1 MVALLYQTS
10 VQRLTVRQRL
20 IALLLCVGFLIGLIP
35 PQIEAVYD
43 PPPELANLMLCTDAL
58 ADPAISLGPSES
70 PWRAIRSQVNFTTE
84 VAQVFSP
91 PQAIFLIEDDD
102 GDSDGSVD
110 VDAFGQTFTV
120 PATAEQIIGSLRYR
134 IPPGALGPNDTVTLS
149 LNLPNDPTPSGR
161 IFAVDLSLSGRADGI
176 WRSFTWAA
184 TDIAPLAK
192 EGAAQLVITLRG
204 VNDGTAI
211 NISFDNIEAQVCA
224 RTVATLSGRVTQRN
238 RTASAL
244 NDTHVL
250 LLRYDGNRRQ
260 VVATAQVTP
269 AEDGFR
275 YQFSVPPLP
284 AGAAYQV
291 WFANQPL
298 APARDDRRLGVL
310 AGPVI
315 TTLTAGQEVSN
326 LDLELSTVRLVDPPP
341 NATVVLADD
350 SPVRLEIEPR
360 GIEGETYQIC
370 LYDPALLVSE
380 TGLPSQL
387 CSPVLTATEPF
398 FDLVPASFATFRL
411 RYGYPYRWYAIVRD
425 PRGTAAHPAYG
436 YSFAEHTITFLPAP
450 RTLPTQPANDEGWPA
465 DAAPASWTVLI
476 YVAADNALGD
486 LARMSAVAQPA
497 FELARLKA
505 LAASYP
511 NISIVTFYDGYGNTG
526 GEICALRGS
535 AVDCRQ
541 QLEPNSADPATLR
554 EFVAKGLQKFPA
566 SRTMLVLVG
575 PAHPA
580 LGFGS
585 DETTANQPAMSIAD
599 VGSALTAA
607 TNASGKRINLVL
619 MQAPL
624 TANLTTALALAP
636 AADYLVAP
644 PGQIWRTPWLRQVL
658 NRLAATDGNDPRAVA
673 SDVPVLYAAAS
684 RADGVL
690 REYALAAFDLA
701 HASAVQTARDALAA
715 ELARVLNERGTV
727 IQQALGEVRAASTIY
742 DSSGNGLADMMR
754 DTIGDRY
761 YVPED
766 AFLDLG
772 DFTAALASAPALQ
785 ASALAPVLT
794 ANAALTAVLGGSTPF
809 VINARRQA
817 SGVPGVST
825 LPPGGGLAEF
835 FPHHSLFGSQPLYVE
850 RLLYRG
856 QTDAWSRFLR
866 RYLTVDRP
874 VGVGGVTAAPA
885 GGTGLPLIAG
895 FPIAYDRY
903 LPIVI
908 R

>member
-10 VQRLTVRQRL
+10 AQRLAMGQRL
-20 IALLLCVGFLIGLIP
+20 IALLICVGLLVGFIP
-35 PQIEAVYD
+35 PQIEAASE
-43 PPPELANLMLCTDAL
+43 PPPELANLICTDAL
-58 ADPAISLGPSES
+58 ADPAISLTPSVS
-70 PWRAIRSQVNFTTE
+70 PWRTVREQVNFTSE
-84 VAQVFSP
+84 SIRVVSP
-91 PQAIFLIEDDD
+91 PQAIFLTEDDD

-120 PATAEQIIGSLRYR
+120 PAAAEQIIGSLRYR

-149 LNLPNDPTPSGR
+149 LNLPDDPTPAGR
-161 IFAVDLSLSGRADGI
+161 IFAVDLPLSGRADGN

-184 TDIAPLAK
+184 TDITPLV
-192 EGAAQLVITLRG
+192 ERGSAQFVMTLRG
-204 VNDGTAI
+204 VNDGPAI
-211 NISFDNIEAQVCA
+211 GISFDDIEAQVCT
-224 RTVATLSGRVTQRN
+224 RTIATLSGRVTQRN
-238 RTASAL
+238 RTAPAL
-244 NDTHVL
+244 GDAQVL
-250 LLRYDGNRRQ
+250 LVRYNSSGRQ
-260 VVATAQVTP
+260 VVATAHVTP

-298 APARDDRRLGVL
+298 APTRDEQQLGVL

-315 TTLTAGQEVSN
+315 TTLTAGQEVTN
-326 LDLELSTVRLVDPPP
+326 LDLELSTVRLVNPPP
-341 NATVVLADD
+341 NATLVLAPD
-350 SPVRLEIEPR
+350 SPVRLQIEPR

-370 LYDPALLVSE
+370 LYDPALVVPE
-380 TGLPSQL
+380 TGLPPQL
-387 CSPVLTATEPF
+387 CSPVLTADEPF

-425 PRGTAAHPAYG
+425 PRGTAALPAYG
-436 YSFAEHTITFLPAP
+436 YSFAEQTITFLPAT
-450 RTLPTQPANDEGWPA
+450 RTEPFQPASDEGLPA
-465 DAAPASWTVLI
+465 GASSANWTVLI

-486 LARMSAVAQPA
+486 PARMSMVAQPA
-497 FELARLKA
+497 FELERLRS

-541 QLEPNSADPATLR
+541 QLEPNSADPVTLR
-554 EFVAKGLQKFPA
+554 EFVEYGLRQFPA

-580 LGFGS
+580 LGVGS
-585 DETTANQPAMSIAD
+585 DESTINQPEMSIAD
-599 VGSALTAA
+599 LGAALTAA

-624 TANLTTALALAP
+624 TANLTTASALAP

-644 PGQIWRTPWLRQVL
+644 PGQIWRMAWLRQVL
-658 NRLAATDGNDPRAVA
+658 HRLVATGGNDPRAVA
-673 SDVPVLYAAAS
+673 NDLPVLYAAAS

-701 HASAVQTARDALAA
+701 RAGAVQTARDALAA

-727 IQQALGEVRAASTIY
+727 IQQALAEVRAASTVY

-754 DTIGDRY
+754 DAIGDQY
-761 YVPED
+761 PMPED

-772 DFTAALASAPALQ
+772 DFIAALATAPALQ
-785 ASALAPVLT
+785 ASELALVRERTTALAT
-794 ANAALTAVLGGSTPF
+794 ALGGSTPF

-817 SGVPGVST
+817 AGVPGVPT

-835 FPHHSLFGSQPLYVE
+835 FPHYSLLGTQPLYVE

-856 QTDAWSRFLR
+856 QTDAWSSFLR
-866 RYLTVDRP
+866 RYLSSDRP

-885 GGTGLPLIAG
+885 GGKGLPLIAG
-895 FPIAYDRY
+895 IPIAYDWY
-903 LPIVI
+903 LPIVS

>member
-10 VQRLTVRQRL
+10 VQRLAVRQLL
-20 IALLLCVGFLIGLIP
+20 IALLLCVGLLIGRIP
-35 PQIEAVYD
+35 PQIEAAID
-43 PPPELANLMLCTDAL
+43 QPPALANLICTDVI
-58 ADPAISLGPSES
+58 ADPTISLAPSAS
-70 PWRAIRSQVNFTTE
+70 PWRTVRSQVNFTTAS
-84 VAQVFSP
+84 VRVFSP
-91 PQAIFLIEDDD
+91 PQAIFLTEDDD

-120 PATAEQIIGSLRYR
+120 PANAEQIIGSLRYR

-149 LNLPNDPTPSGR
+149 LNLPDDPTPSGR
-161 IFAVDLSLSGRADGI
+161 IFAVDLPLSGKADGN
-176 WRSFTWAA
+176 WRSFTWSA
-184 TDIAPLAK
+184 TDIALLAE

-211 NISFDNIEAQVCA
+211 SISLDDIEAQVCA
-224 RTVATLSGRVTQRN
+224 RNVATLSGRVTQRN
-238 RTASAL
+238 RSAPNL
-244 NDTHVL
+244 GDAQVL
-250 LLRYDGNRRQ
+250 LVRYDSSGRQ
-260 VVATAQVTP
+260 VVATAQVGP
-269 AEDGFR
+269 AEEGFR

-315 TTLTAGQEVSN
+315 TTLTAGQEVTN

-370 LYDPALLVSE
+370 LYDPALLVPE

-398 FDLVPASFATFRL
+398 FDLVPASFATLRL

-425 PRGTAAHPAYG
+425 PRGTAAHPAFG

-450 RTLPTQPANDEGWPA
+450 RMLPAQPANDEGFPA
-465 DAAPASWTVLI
+465 GAAPASWTVLI

-486 LARMSAVAQPA
+486 LARMSAVTQPA

-554 EFVAKGLQKFPA
+554 EFVEYGLQQFPA

-585 DETTANQPAMSIAD
+585 DETMANQPAMSIAD

-644 PGQIWRTPWLRQVL
+644 PGQIWRMAWLRQVL
-658 NRLAATDGNDPRAVA
+658 NRLVATGGNDPRAVA
-673 SDVPVLYAAAS
+673 SDLPVLYATAV

-701 HASAVQTARDALAA
+701 RASAVQTARDALAA

-727 IQQALGEVRAASTIY
+727 IQQTLADVRTASTVY

-754 DTIGDRY
+754 DPIGDRY
-761 YVPED
+761 PVPED

-772 DFTAALASAPALQ
+772 DFTAALAAAPALQ
-785 ASALAPVLT
+785 ASELSAVRT
-794 ANAALTAVLGGSTPF
+794 ANTSLIAALGGSSPF
-809 VINARRQA
+809 VIAVRRQA
-817 SGVPGVST
+817 ADLPGVPT
-825 LPPGGGLAEF
+825 LPPGAGLAEF
-835 FPHHSLFGSQPLYVE
+835 FPHHSLFGAQPLYVE

-856 QTDAWSRFLR
+856 QTDAWSSFLR

-874 VGVGGVTAAPA
+874 IGVGGVTAVPA
-885 GGTGLPLIAG
+885 SGTGLPLIAG
-895 FPIAYDRY
+895 LPIAYDRY
-903 LPIVI
+903 LPIVS

>member
-10 VQRLTVRQRL
+10 AQRLAVRQRL
-20 IALLLCVGFLIGLIP
+20 IALLLCVGLLIGLIP
-35 PQIEAVYD
+35 SRIEAAID
-43 PPPELANLMLCTDAL
+43 QPPVLANLICTDVI
-58 ADPAISLGPSES
+58 ADPTISLAPSAS
-70 PWRAIRSQVNFTTE
+70 PWRTVRSQVNFTTAS
-84 VAQVFSP
+84 VRVFSP
-91 PQAIFLIEDDD
+91 PQAIFLTEDDD
-102 GDSDGSVD
+102 GDSDGGVD

-120 PATAEQIIGSLRYR
+120 SANAEQIIGSLRYR

-149 LNLPNDPTPSGR
+149 LNLPDNPTPSGR
-161 IFAVDLSLSGRADGI
+161 IFAVDLPLSGKADGN

-184 TDIAPLAK
+184 TDIAPLAE
-192 EGAAQLVITLRG
+192 EGAAQLVMTLRG

-211 NISFDNIEAQVCA
+211 SISFDDIEAQVCA
-224 RTVATLSGRVTQRN
+224 RNVATLSGRVTQRN
-238 RTASAL
+238 RLAPNL
-244 NDTHVL
+244 GDVQVL
-250 LLRYDGNRRQ
+250 LVRYDGSGRQ
-260 VVATAQVTP
+260 VVATAQVGL
-269 AEDGFR
+269 AEEGFR

-298 APARDDRRLGVL
+298 APALDDHRLGVL

-315 TTLTAGQEVSN
+315 TTLTAGQEMTN

-350 SPVRLEIEPR
+350 APVRLEIEPR

-370 LYDPALLVSE
+370 LYDPALLVPE
-380 TGLPSQL
+380 TGLPPQL
-387 CSPVLTATEPF
+387 CSPVLNATEPF
-398 FDLVPASFATFRL
+398 FDLVPASFATLRL

-425 PRGTAAHPAYG
+425 TRGTAAHPAYG

-450 RTLPTQPANDEGWPA
+450 RVLPAQPANDEGLPA
-465 DAAPASWTVLI
+465 GATPASWTVLI

-497 FELARLKA
+497 FELAQLKT

-526 GEICALRGS
+526 GKICTLRGS

-554 EFVAKGLQKFPA
+554 EFVEYGLQQFPA
-566 SRTMLVLVG
+566 SRTMLALVG

-585 DETTANQPAMSIAD
+585 DEATANQPAMSIAD

-607 TNASGKRINLVL
+607 TNASGKRIDLVL

-644 PGQIWRTPWLRQVL
+644 PGQIWRTAWLNRVL
-658 NRLAATDGNDPRAVA
+658 NRLAATGGNDPRAVA
-673 SDVPVLYAAAS
+673 SDLPVLYAAAV
-684 RADGVL
+684 RTDGVL

-701 HASAVQTARDALAA
+701 RASAVQTARDALAV

-727 IQQALGEVRAASTIY
+727 IQQALGEVRAASTVY

-761 YVPED
+761 PVPED

-772 DFTAALASAPALQ
+772 DFTAALATAPALQ
-785 ASALAPVLT
+785 ADELAPVLT
-794 ANAALTAVLGGSTPF
+794 ANATLVAALGGSTPF

-817 SGVPGVST
+817 AGVPGVST

-856 QTDAWSRFLR
+856 QTDAWSSFLR
-866 RYLTVDRP
+866 RYLTIDRP
-874 VGVGGVTAAPA
+874 VGVGGVTAVPV
-885 GGTGLPLIAG
+885 GGTGLPLITG
-895 FPIAYDRY
+895 MPIAYDWY